1 MQGVSSCAKFSL
13 STTRLLASPNQ
24 ASARCVSLTLT
35 GGGTRPS
42 WESFYLH
49 QEETPLWQPNVQY
62 YGNQSLVWLGAPANY
77 FQKVSSTNIEM
88 QYLGWPALYFL
99 LKTIHIWS
107 VSSWRGLWW
116 RSFTNNTGSTLT
128 CLATLL
134 NSILTWPKQPQ
145 KSRVDLEIA
154 TNQDL
159 HKVLCTLWKIY
170 WFARAA

>member
-1 MQGVSSCAKFSL
+1 MHVLRWYYCDAKNFHKYWPL
-13 STTRLLASPNQ
+13 YTIGAEKPPGWTRHCPAGQEIFFPGIFTKVWFGWVRQQIISKKYHPPILL
-24 ASARCVSLTLT
+24 R
-35 GGGTRPS
+35 
-42 WESFYLH
+42 
-49 QEETPLWQPNVQY
+49 
-62 YGNQSLVWLGAPANY
+62 
-77 FQKVSSTNIEM
+77 
-88 QYLGWPALYFL
+88 WPALYFL
-99 LKTIHIWS
+99 LKTIHILS

-134 NSILTWPKQPQ
+134 NSILTWRKQPQ